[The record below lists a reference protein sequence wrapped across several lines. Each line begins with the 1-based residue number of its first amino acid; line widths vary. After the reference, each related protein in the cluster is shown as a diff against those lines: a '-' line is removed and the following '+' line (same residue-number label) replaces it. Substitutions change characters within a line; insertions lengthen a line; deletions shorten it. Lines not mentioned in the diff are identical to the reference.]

1 MTQERLIKKY
11 ANRRLYDATQSR
23 HITLDDIRSL
33 IVKGE
38 KIKVVE
44 DKTGHD
50 ITRHILLQVIAE
62 QEQFGRPILSTPV
75 LEAIIR
81 VYGNAMQGFLAG
93 FLEKS
98 VETFLSQQEAVQAQ
112 ISKIVANTP
121 LATVADM
128 TRQNLESLAKL
139 QEGMLNALLSKR
151 DKGRDEDDKKQP
163 PSGLRRNRPRQLPR
177 EHRPLAFDAP
187 PIASERAVGPQHVVA
202 RDEPRDRVRADGP
215 ADRSRRGRPPDL
227 PRDVGIIYRQVAG
240 PSQQRLPDLD
250 LEVAAVHPQPQ
261 RLPSTRQ
268 RAPDSPSDFIG
279 RTLVETKLCGAPVAP
294 ELVPAVDTPGCVHEA
309 EKRDPLVGGCDE
321 RRAEGRRSRGVTKR
335 DSRST

>member
-23 HITLDDIRSL
+23 HITLDDIRTL

-139 QEGMLNALLSKR
+139 QEGMLSALLSKR
-151 DKGRDEDDKKQP
+151 DKGRDEDDRK
-163 PSGLRRNRPRQLPR
+163 
-177 EHRPLAFDAP
+177 
-187 PIASERAVGPQHVVA
+187 
-202 RDEPRDRVRADGP
+202 
-215 ADRSRRGRPPDL
+215 
-227 PRDVGIIYRQVAG
+227 
-240 PSQQRLPDLD
+240 
-250 LEVAAVHPQPQ
+250 
-261 RLPSTRQ
+261 
-268 RAPDSPSDFIG
+268 
-279 RTLVETKLCGAPVAP
+279 
-294 ELVPAVDTPGCVHEA
+294 
-309 EKRDPLVGGCDE
+309 
-321 RRAEGRRSRGVTKR
+321 
-335 DSRST
+335 